1 MLDRALQWAYARWG
15 ARYPKTALAIQFQ
28 ASHFVVL
35 AGVALLTIYRP
46 MSDADFL
53 RILVVTQ
60 ALVLFDNLVALK
72 LVYRLLRPVRAW
84 LLGNRNMDQTVL
96 AWRGLVDMPSE
107 FVRRHWPFPVFL
119 NTIPAC
125 VYITAELGLA
135 ASSFFALL
143 AGALVV
149 IAYGVMLRFF
159 ATELILRPVVRDV
172 ARALPDGAALPHAGL
187 SLRVKL
193 LAGVP

>member
-35 AGVALLTIYRP
+35 AGVALLTVYEP
-46 MSDADFL
+46 MSEADFL

-60 ALVLFDNLVALK
+60 ALVLLDNLV
-72 LVYRLLRPVRAW
+72 
-84 LLGNRNMDQTVL
+84 
-96 AWRGLVDMPSE
+96 
-107 FVRRHWPFPVFL
+107 
-119 NTIPAC
+119 
-125 VYITAELGLA
+125 
-135 ASSFFALL
+135 
-143 AGALVV
+143 ALVV

-193 LAGVP
+193 LAGVPLISIITGVVVAGLSSNGHANLSDLGLDVIVAVAVALTLGFELTLLLVRAILGPIDDLRAATRR

>member
-15 ARYPKTALAIQFQ
+15 ARYPKIALAIQFQ

-35 AGVALLTIYRP
+35 AGVALLTIYEP

-60 ALVLFDNLVALK
+60 ALVLLDNLVALK

-84 LLGNRNMDQTVL
+84 LRGNRSMDQTVV

-107 FVRRHWPFPVFL
+107 IVRRHWAKNGAGSAAL
-119 NTIPAC
+119 Q
-125 VYITAELGLA
+125 TAKILA
-135 ASSFFALL
+135 R
-143 AGALVV
+143 
-149 IAYGVMLRFF
+149 AYG
-159 ATELILRPVVRDV
+159 
-172 ARALPDGAALPHAGL
+172 ARNRRQRSG
-187 SLRVKL
+187 S
-193 LAGVP
+193 